1 MAATGVWNVGEP
13 QWSPVT
19 TRYVQL
25 ESTTGPY
32 YDRQTGFVLT
42 KQSNG
47 SFVQFP
53 NQTSAQE
60 RYANTISG
68 IKSAGPIGTPPQTA
82 QEAATALQQGTFE
95 NGQFKVDN
103 TTVNLNFKPTVDNNS
118 SGALRYPEEMTIQ
131 DETDYV
137 SFEFFKYNPPFG
149 KGPQEN
155 RFDFS
160 SVLETNAYNF
170 YNSSGVRPK
179 TEAKAKELKSKLSP
193 IVLYMPEDI
202 QSQYGANWGGAEFG
216 TAAVGMM
223 RTFGTE
229 TPAPNVAASALGGMG
244 KAKFYDEV
252 LKQINSF
259 TNANIQLNQFMGAVS
274 GTILNPNTEM
284 LYQGTSM
291 RTFSLSFKMTPKR
304 NEEAL
309 VIKKICNT
317 FKKAMLPKIGGQT
330 IAGESVSLLSIP
342 DVCQVTFM
350 RGGSA
355 HDYLPIY
362 KLCAITG
369 VDVNYTADGTYAT
382 YEGGS
387 PVSTKLTVNFKE
399 MKILFQNDINEEGLS
414 H

>member
-1 MAATGVWNVGEP
+1 MATLTQDQINKAWRDRNYFNSLSPQEQAQVAKGGVRGGATPQNIANVQAAVGVTPAIAPKNGEFKADN
-13 QWSPVT
+13 
-19 TRYVQL
+19 
-25 ESTTGPY
+25 ST
-32 YDRQTGFVLT
+32 
-42 KQSNG
+42 
-47 SFVQFP
+47 
-53 NQTSAQE
+53 
-60 RYANTISG
+60 I
-68 IKSAGPIGTPPQTA
+68 
-82 QEAATALQQGTFE
+82 
-95 NGQFKVDN
+95 
-103 TTVNLNFKPTVDNNS
+103 NLNYKNPVQRTS

-131 DETDYV
+131 DDTDYV
-137 SFEFFKYNPPFG
+137 TFEFFKYNPPFG
-149 KGPQEN
+149 KGQQEN

-170 YNSSGVRPK
+170 YNTSGV
-179 TEAKAKELKSKLSP
+179 KSDKQTKSSLSP

-229 TPAPNVAASALGGMG
+229 APAPNVAADALKGMT

-259 TNANIQLNQFMGAVS
+259 TGSNVNLNQFMGAVS

-304 NEEAL
+304 NEEAIS
-309 VIKKICNT
+309 IKKICNT

-330 IAGESVSLLSIP
+330 LFGESVSLLSIP
-342 DVCQVTFM
+342 DICQVTFM
-350 RGGSA
+350 KGASA
-355 HDYLPIY
+355 HEYLPVY

-399 MKILFQNDINEEGLS
+399 MKILFQNDINETGLS